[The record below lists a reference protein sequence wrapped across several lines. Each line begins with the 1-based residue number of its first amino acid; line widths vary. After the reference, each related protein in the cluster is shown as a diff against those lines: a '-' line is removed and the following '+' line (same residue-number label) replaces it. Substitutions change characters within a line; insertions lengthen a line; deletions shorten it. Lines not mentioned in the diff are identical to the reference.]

1 MDKSMREFKIQ
12 PFVKYVVLK
21 IDLFESEII
30 DEANFGIDE
39 NLILCSLRENT
50 TEGMIVLLWK
60 RVYWSYKLTNPFID

>member
-30 DEANFGIDE
+30 DEANFGINEKFNIMQFKRKYNRRDD
-39 NLILCSLRENT
+39 CV
-50 TEGMIVLLWK
+50 IVE
-60 RVYWSYKLTNPFID
+60 IEM